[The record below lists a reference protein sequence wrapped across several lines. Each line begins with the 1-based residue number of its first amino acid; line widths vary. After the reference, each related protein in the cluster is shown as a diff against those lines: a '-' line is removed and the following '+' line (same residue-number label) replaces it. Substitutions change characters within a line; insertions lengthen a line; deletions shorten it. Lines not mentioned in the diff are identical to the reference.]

1 LLELPAVSKNLVTAS
16 QTFARIVLAMSKRVL
31 AFVVVIGLGVAAAA
45 AYRTTSRADAAPG
58 DCYSDAKGPSEP
70 TVCN

>member
-1 LLELPAVSKNLVTAS
+1 MP
-16 QTFARIVLAMSKRVL
+16 AMSKRVL